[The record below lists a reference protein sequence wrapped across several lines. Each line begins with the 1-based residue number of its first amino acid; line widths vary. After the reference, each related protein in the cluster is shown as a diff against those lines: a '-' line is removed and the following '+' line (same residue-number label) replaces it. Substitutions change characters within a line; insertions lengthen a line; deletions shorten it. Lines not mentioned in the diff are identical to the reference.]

1 MMQIKKKLFL
11 LLPLLAILAVSSF
24 EALSQTGQKRTA
36 TGPRKILKKSSY
48 KRRSV
53 IRPTGAIKTASG
65 LIYIVTRKGTG
76 RRPKKGETVIVHY
89 TGTLTDGTKFDS
101 SRDRGQPF
109 SFPLGAGRV
118 IKGWDEGIA
127 RMRVGEQAIL
137 IIPSSLGYGT
147 RGAGGLIPPGAKLIF
162 VVELVD
168 IKPEQ
173 PEN

>member
-1 MMQIKKKLFL
+1 MSQIKKKLFL

-24 EALSQTGQKRTA
+24 EAQSQTVQKQTA
-36 TGPRKILKKSSY
+36 TGPPKMLKKSFY
-48 KRRSV
+48 KRRPV
-53 IRPTGAIKTASG
+53 VRRTGAIKTASG

-127 RMRVGEQAIL
+127 RMRIGEQAIL

-147 RGAGGLIPPGAKLIF
+147 RGAGNIIPPDAKLIF
-162 VVELVD
+162 IVELVD
-168 IKPEQ
+168 IKQEQ